1 MRPSSPWCLAVLCAL
16 VACGEATE
24 EELNGVEALS
34 EASQSL
40 NGACDDTRL
49 AWASAGDPSN
59 ICAVPWQY
67 GLDCN
72 KSGTNVTCGPS
83 TGFET
88 MTCYDYPTCRL
99 PQFGVQGRATTNFSQ
114 TVTSCTAYTEQEC
127 RPKPHTPDVELCT
140 DVTRFN
146 CATQCLA
153 AANAKRNSLPLADR
167 NLVVIQSVQGATER
181 EVNSG
186 SCTFTLTLWPTY
198 IAKADPACGAS
209 TGNHSCPDPSKPIYP
224 TCRHNNFGNDVA
236 TACNANPLFH
246 PADTSLNSVKL
257 AAAAK
262 WAAMTPKNYEPS
274 PLYVQQ
280 PLCRTCDHLTLTAA
294 STAVQVTAKYDCLVQ
309 QGLASG
315 LPAGAG
321 GAQLRTEVVSRLKLL
336 FELHGHQLTP
346 AQVQFIRG
354 LYLSDPSANT
364 NCSAGFI
371 PPSTPG
377 CGTSLTAL
385 NASMDLCTRLSSS
398 HVPGISARSQAAYC
412 VGLASQVAAVPAGVC
427 QGDVYREKYHAMWLK
442 LYERTLSDIRRDDV
456 PNDTLQRKVPNA
468 DDVRTHLKSISDWY
482 AVQQAQ
488 MFPGALNSPTLM
500 KQLSETFGMFWKVAY
515 ENALLNV
522 NGLPLHAQPLNAG
535 LLVDQAVLKAT
546 LTGTPAMSGPPL
558 LMLLGDGFSGL
569 FQRMEDFS
577 YLHDLGCRFKGCA
590 AGTVDTET
598 GELWA
603 LFGAVP
609 EATTL
614 QAAIS
619 AANKLNTAGE
629 DHAGWVSVFGLLH
642 SNHVTFTQA
651 VLSATGE
658 TTYSPALLKS
668 GAAGAP
674 PPLARWAQL
683 VEKADAYSSSYA
695 KSGFFVSTT
704 RDTLKTGT
712 EEYKANFI
720 NDVVAT
726 RKSALTTALNEF
738 TQHRAALIN
747 EVLGEVAN
755 AANQKTVRT
764 TLARKLNE
772 FYSLNADLVGLQ
784 DNLEIQRMQFSDFA
798 AAFNTTL
805 ENESPN
811 LGTDIQRGPVQVLS
825 IGADEARWSPGGT
838 FNILSLAV
846 RQPGPGGVGGP
857 QAFGIPALRG
867 ELLNFEVSG
876 EYTPSCAISGAML
889 PHPSSGTPSAINLG
903 NGQALTG
910 PGGYTVTYSGS
921 GYEAESANLSMF
933 SKSSVETRLC
943 AGVKTEA
950 GAEFFGNGTTAYVSA
965 EACVNNSTGIEGTF
979 DQQSGSEQRSTAS
992 FSMGL
997 RLPNTPFPNAP
1008 VGSLLLVA
1016 MTPGGTGRNHIRDVQ
1031 VLQSP
1036 HTGVVV
1042 EADTDYFLVVNDV
1055 GSCADDLSHRLTV
1068 KSVRLMPTGEAAR
1081 ALGKAMATVM
1091 TELRGA
1097 TPAYVEQGRVTS
1109 SELEALRV
1117 TAESRL
1123 LQQYSVEC
1131 PGCQMSGMPDIFSAL
1146 FVSFA
1151 TQELARLER
1160 LVQLRTVERAIELQL
1175 LDIQSLADDLTMG
1188 ANQARLLRLLPLW
1201 RLRNLDGEEL
1211 RDKSRAL
1218 TGLVT
1223 EYLYPTLDLRHP
1235 SSLVGLKTNA
1245 DINALL
1251 QANWSDD
1258 FTVLADKA
1266 LAAVTAVEGALAQA
1280 RITDK
1285 LPKDVALAFAFPN
1298 PAFNMPTQWHAANP
1312 ERSETLWNTLLL
1324 GTGEVSITLTP
1335 DDLYSVGGQGGAL
1348 LCQHHM
1354 PIIKNLG
1361 VQVVRPFSST
1371 NASDS
1376 QAGLT
1381 VPVRWGDVLAYPS
1394 TAGIKNYV
1402 MLNQDFLVGAP
1413 HLLFGNDI
1421 EVLTLFAQD
1430 LQQPF
1435 ATIAGNGL
1443 SPFGTFNIRL
1453 GNVPPALFAEASA
1466 LVITMKVDVLEL
1478 ATPVSGVTVCQ

>member
-1 MRPSSPWCLAVLCAL
+1 MRSLSPWCLGVLLAL
-16 VACGEATE
+16 MACGETSE
-24 EELNGVEALS
+24 EEMNGDEALS
-34 EASQSL
+34 AARQLL

-59 ICAVPWQY
+59 VCSVPWQY

-72 KSGTNVTCGPS
+72 KSGSNSTCGAV
-83 TGFET
+83 TGYQPK
-88 MTCYDYPTCRL
+88 TCYDYPSCRL
-99 PQFGVQGRATTNFSQ
+99 PQFGVESRKTTTFNV
-114 TVTSCTAYTEQEC
+114 TVSSCTPYSEEIC
-127 RPKPHTPDVELCT
+127 RPKPHTPEIELCT
-140 DVTRFN
+140 TVTRFN

-167 NLVVIQSVQGATER
+167 NLVTIQSYSGATEL
-181 EVNSG
+181 EVSSG
-186 SCTFTLTLWPTY
+186 SCSYTLTQWPTY
-198 IAKADPACGAS
+198 ILKADAACGAS
-209 TGNHSCPDPSKPIYP
+209 TGNHPCDDLTKPIYP
-224 TCRHNNFGNDVA
+224 TCRHNSFGDDVA
-236 TACNANPLFH
+236 SACNANPLYH
-246 PADTSLNSVKL
+246 AAGTSLSTVKQ
-257 AAAAK
+257 AASTK
-262 WAAMTPKNYEPS
+262 WGAMNPKNYEAS

-280 PLCRTCDHLTLTAA
+280 PLCRTCDHLPLTPQ
-294 STAVQVTAKYDCLVQ
+294 STDAQVTAKYECLVQ

-315 LPAGAG
+315 LPAAAG
-321 GAQLRTEVVSRLKLL
+321 GAQLRAEVVSRLKLL
-336 FELHGHQLTP
+336 FELHGHQLNA
-346 AQVQFIRG
+346 AQTQFIRS

-364 NCSAGFI
+364 TCSAGFI
-371 PPSTPG
+371 APTTTG

-385 NASMDLCTRLSSS
+385 NAAMDICTRFSSA
-398 HVPGISARSQAAYC
+398 HVPGVSVRSQVDYC
-412 VGLASQVAAVPAGVC
+412 VGLASQAAAVPAGAC
-427 QGDVYREKYHAMWLK
+427 QGDVYREKYHAMWVK
-442 LYERTLSDIRRDDV
+442 LYERTLSDLRREDV
-456 PNDTLQRKVPNA
+456 PNDPLQRKVPNA
-468 DDVRTHLKSISDWY
+468 QDVRTHLKSISDWY

-488 MFPGALNSPTLM
+488 MFPGALNSPALM

-577 YLHDLGCRFKGCA
+577 YLHDLGCRFKGCGG
-590 AGTVDTET
+590 GTVDTET

-609 EATTL
+609 EAAAL
-614 QAAIS
+614 QAAMA

-629 DHAGWVSVFGLLH
+629 DHAGWVAVFGLLH
-642 SNHVTFTQA
+642 ANHATFTQA

-674 PPLARWAQL
+674 APLARWAQM

-695 KSGFFVSTT
+695 KSGFFVSTS
-704 RDTLKTGT
+704 RDTLKTGI

-720 NDVVAT
+720 NDVVTT

-738 TQHRAALIN
+738 TQHRTALIN

-784 DNLEIQRMQFSDFA
+784 DNLELQRTQFNDFA
-798 AAFNTTL
+798 AAFNTAL

-825 IGADEARWSPGGT
+825 IGADEARHAPGGT
-838 FNILSLAV
+838 FNILTLAV
-846 RQPGPGGVGGP
+846 RQPGPGGAGGP

-876 EYTPSCAISGAML
+876 DYSPSCAISGALL
-889 PHPSSGTPSAINLG
+889 PHPSTNAPTAINLG
-903 NGQALTG
+903 NGKALTG
-910 PGGYTVTYSGS
+910 PGGYTVTFSGS
-921 GYEAESANLSMF
+921 GYAAESSNLSMF

-943 AGVKTEA
+943 AGIKTEV

-965 EACVNNSTGIEGTF
+965 EACVNNSTGIEGTYNE
-979 DQQSGSEQRSTAS
+979 QSGSEQRSTAS

-997 RLPNTPFPNAP
+997 RLPNTPFPDAP

-1036 HTGVVV
+1036 HTGVIV
-1042 EADTDYFLVVNDV
+1042 EADSDYFLVVNDV
-1055 GSCADDLSHRLTV
+1055 GSCLDDVSHRLTV

-1097 TPAYVEQGRVTS
+1097 TPAYVEQGRVTN
-1109 SELEALRV
+1109 SEMEALR
-1117 TAESRL
+1117 ASSESRL

-1131 PGCQMSGMPDIFSAL
+1131 PGCQLSGMPDIFSSL
-1146 FVSFA
+1146 FVTFV

-1175 LDIQSLADDLTMG
+1175 LDIQSLADDLTNG

-1235 SSLVGLKTNA
+1235 SSLVSLKTNS

-1266 LAAVTAVEGALAQA
+1266 LAAVTAVESALAQA

-1285 LPKDVALAFAFPN
+1285 LPKDVAIAFAFPN
-1298 PAFNMPTQWHAANP
+1298 PAFSMPTQWRAANP
-1312 ERSETLWNTLLL
+1312 ERSETLWNTLLQ
-1324 GTGEVSITLTP
+1324 GSGEVSITLTP
-1335 DDLYSVGGQGGAL
+1335 EDLYSVGGQGGAL

-1361 VQVVRPFSST
+1361 IQVVRPFSST
-1371 NASDS
+1371 NAADS

-1381 VPVRWGDVLAYPS
+1381 VPVRWGDVLSHPS
-1394 TAGIKNYV
+1394 TAGLKNYV

-1435 ATIAGNGL
+1435 AVIAGNGL
-1443 SPFGTFNIRL
+1443 SPFGTFKVRL
-1453 GNVPPALFAEASA
+1453 GNVPSALFDEASA